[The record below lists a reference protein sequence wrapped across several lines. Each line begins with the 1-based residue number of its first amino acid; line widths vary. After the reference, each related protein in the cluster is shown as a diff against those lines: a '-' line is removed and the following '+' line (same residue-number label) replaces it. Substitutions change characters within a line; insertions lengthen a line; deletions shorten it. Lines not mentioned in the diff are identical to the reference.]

1 MTLWTHKWGVFFCST
16 STLHKGW
23 CQSRLSFMGLQI
35 FQLHT
40 IPDRIIIEIHLSLAY
55 PLQFKNLISE
65 PSVPLV
71 HRTTQIQFTCLQHS
85 SVRPMV
91 YFPVSNLHSIDIADL
106 NAGYRR
112 NWEFWILFKLSLSC
126 SPAWANNWI
135 SLCQNLLS
143 SWCKAIKYL

>member
-1 MTLWTHKWGVFFCST
+1 
-16 STLHKGW
+16 
-23 CQSRLSFMGLQI
+23 MGLQI

-71 HRTTQIQFTCLQHS
+71 HRTTQIQFTRLQHS

-112 NWEFWILFKLSLSC
+112 N
-126 SPAWANNWI
+126 
-135 SLCQNLLS
+135 
-143 SWCKAIKYL
+143 